1 MNRTL
6 SIVALAAI
14 ACAGC
19 RRDTAAKTETTAE
32 VVPAADITV
41 VGCVQPAERAP
52 AGAVGA
58 PGSGDSTYVLTDAHQ
73 SNSGGSTGTS
83 GSSTAAPGSTY
94 RLDAS
99 DATLA
104 PAVGHEVEIVAATP
118 EPDSSGRAPKI
129 KVATIKMVA
138 VPCP

>member
-1 MNRTL
+1 MIRML

-19 RRDTAAKTETTAE
+19 RRDNAAKAESTAQ

-41 VGCVQPAERAP
+41 VGCVEPADRAP
-52 AGAVGA
+52 AGAVGTS
-58 PGSGDSTYVLTDAHQ
+58 GSGDSSYVLTDAHQ
-73 SNSGGSTGTS
+73 SGSSGATGTS
-83 GSSTAAPGSTY
+83 GSSTASARTY

-104 PAVGHEVEIVAATP
+104 PEVGHQVEIVAAAP